1 MENCKNSITIMNEIS
16 VCVYK
21 IKKKLKIKK
30 KKKQK
35 KKNKN
40 LFFLNLK
47 NK

>member
-30 KKKQK
+30 KKQKQK
-35 KKNKN
+35 KKSI
-40 LFFLNLK
+40 FFK
-47 NK
+47 SKK

>member
-21 IKKKLKIKK
+21 IKKKLKNKKTKK
-30 KKKQK
+30 KTKIY
-35 KKNKN
+35 
-40 LFFLNLK
+40 FFLNLK

>member
-30 KKKQK
+30 KNKNK
-35 KKNKN
+35 KKKSI
-40 LFFLNLK
+40 FFK
-47 NK
+47 SKK

>member
-30 KKKQK
+30 KKTKTK
-35 KKNKN
+35 KKKSI
-40 LFFLNLK
+40 FFK
-47 NK
+47 SKK

>member
-30 KKKQK
+30 KKTKTK
-35 KKNKN
+35 KKN

>member
-30 KKKQK
+30 KKQKQK
-35 KKNKN
+35 KKN